1 MKLFSSG
8 SEAAQPV
15 PNDAQEPLLD
25 RQTSRQSYGSASP
38 LVRAKNGSTSERA
51 QSKRRRARIQSSVYA
66 DPPGECSWVLYR
78 TKTPPNH
85 FCVCIMPLADL
96 LAASYRRA
104 LISYTLTVTLSSS
117 VFLVLFGVLKIAA
130 WPHELHPSP
139 LREFLLAAGAWTV
152 AFALR
157 IPILF
162 ISTLCNTYVNAFTI
176 MLSTFLQVLTQE
188 GLRLAILILLQLH
201 LERPG
206 KHASRAFMTV
216 VSVIIPDGNGDP
228 TTPEPYLDWAPL
240 PDVWD
245 QAFTQVWW
253 LGMGWATVDVAVGIV
268 QGYGQLSLYRDVL
281 ARERSH
287 AITSSPSPPPRQKR
301 TRSNHNLP
309 TPSIGTRSASNL
321 RSHTAGLPQPDA
333 GASAA
338 SQESFIRVSH
348 TPQRMLTGDH
358 PNGGRRTSNVGDEE
372 HTVIV
377 THLRDLE
384 AELSH
389 LITRKQRAELEE
401 VYGSPLPRIPIFL
414 IALQRL
420 DSILLSLGLTL
431 LISSAYLRALFLPA
445 ISPDAPIPDG
455 TGSPLAPRYKPDWEV
470 DWRRVK
476 DTTVPVFAMVVLI
489 HFLLSILWIEAL
501 PRIGVHTA
509 SYVGLLVSLTTF
521 FAGLGYWGAL
531 V

>member
-1 MKLFSSG
+1 
-8 SEAAQPV
+8 
-15 PNDAQEPLLD
+15 
-25 RQTSRQSYGSASP
+25 
-38 LVRAKNGSTSERA
+38 
-51 QSKRRRARIQSSVYA
+51 
-66 DPPGECSWVLYR
+66 
-78 TKTPPNH
+78 
-85 FCVCIMPLADL
+85 
-96 LAASYRRA
+96 
-104 LISYTLTVTLSSS
+104 
-117 VFLVLFGVLKIAA
+117 
-130 WPHELHPSP
+130 
-139 LREFLLAAGAWTV
+139 
-152 AFALR
+152 
-157 IPILF
+157 
-162 ISTLCNTYVNAFTI
+162 
-176 MLSTFLQVLTQE
+176 
-188 GLRLAILILLQLH
+188 
-201 LERPG
+201 
-206 KHASRAFMTV
+206 
-216 VSVIIPDGNGDP
+216 
-228 TTPEPYLDWAPL
+228 
-240 PDVWD
+240 
-245 QAFTQVWW
+245 
-253 LGMGWATVDVAVGIV
+253 
-268 QGYGQLSLYRDVL
+268 
-281 ARERSH
+281 
-287 AITSSPSPPPRQKR
+287 
-301 TRSNHNLP
+301 
-309 TPSIGTRSASNL
+309 
-321 RSHTAGLPQPDA
+321 
-333 GASAA
+333 
-338 SQESFIRVSH
+338 
-348 TPQRMLTGDH
+348 MLTGDH